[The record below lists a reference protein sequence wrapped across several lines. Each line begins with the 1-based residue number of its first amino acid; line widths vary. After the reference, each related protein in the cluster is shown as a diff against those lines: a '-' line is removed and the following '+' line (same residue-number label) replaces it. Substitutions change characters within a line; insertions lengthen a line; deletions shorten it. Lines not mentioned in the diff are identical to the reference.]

1 MRAWLTRILGWH
13 LQTILIV
20 SFALV
25 AAITVGLN
33 ALVIS
38 RVINQ
43 YLAQAQDARVQR
55 DMDLAKA
62 FYQEKLNEISAVG
75 QRMSKDPAILDTL
88 AAISEEKPGAL
99 ETIENEITRK
109 VTVPT
114 LDGTFLIAVLDADG
128 EIVTARAISAE
139 GEILQASN
147 SGNWSELP
155 IVQTALSSRQ
165 VQEATEVIP
174 AEYLESIG
182 LADQARITLI
192 DTPLANKELFDGLE
206 GSAGLALTGAYP
218 LLAEQ
223 GDVVGIVITAF
234 LFNND
239 FTLVDHIKEVAG
251 IDTATI
257 FFGDLRVSTNV
268 PDESGRR
275 AVGTRVSQDVYDI
288 VLQDG
293 QDYKGEAFVV
303 KEPFITRYTPLRDH
317 SGGVV
322 GMLYVGARLSAFEN
336 LVNTINQRVILIALF
351 SIVIAGVIAVP
362 IARFITQPITVLVDA
377 NQRMAKGDLSVRV
390 PENGQ
395 GELALLNRS
404 FNSMAAELERTQNQL
419 LQKEKLASV
428 GQLAAGVAHEINNP
442 LASILLFSDMMYR
455 ETPEGDRHR
464 NDLKMIIDETT
475 RCKRIVSDLL
485 NFSRQQEMLTQRVDL
500 NDLLDQ
506 TIDEIELLSNF
517 EGITILRDFEPDLAS
532 LQADPNQLKQVFIN
546 LLNNAAESIEDEGV
560 IEVSTRQVDP
570 AWFEIKFSDSGC
582 GIPRENLG
590 KMFTPFFTTKGV
602 GKGTGLGL
610 SITYGI
616 IKMHRGQISVE
627 SELGIGSSFTIRLPI
642 RSEPA
647 ETGSNSNSNLIG

>member
-616 IKMHRGQISVE
+616 IKMHRGQITVE

>member
-1 MRAWLTRILGWH
+1 MRAWLTRILGGH

-25 AAITVGLN
+25 AAITVSLN

-43 YLAQAQDARVQR
+43 YLAQAQDTRVQR
-55 DMDLAKA
+55 DMDLALA
-62 FYQEKLNEISAVG
+62 FYQDKLSEISAVG
-75 QRMSKDPAILDTL
+75 QRMSKDPAILEVLDG
-88 AAISEEKPGAL
+88 ISRGQPGAL

-114 LDGTFLIAVLDADG
+114 LDGTFLIAVLDAES
-128 EIVTARAISAE
+128 EIVSARAISAE
-139 GEILQASN
+139 GELIQASN
-147 SGNWSELP
+147 SGNWSDLP
-155 IVQTALSSRQ
+155 VIQSAFNSKQ
-165 VQEATEVIP
+165 IQEATEVIP
-174 AEYLESIG
+174 EEYLESIG

-192 DTPLANKELFDGLE
+192 DTPLANEELFDGRE

-218 LLAEQ
+218 LLTQE
-223 GDVVGIVITAF
+223 GDVAGVVITAY

-288 VLQDG
+288 VLQNG

-303 KEPFITRYTPLRDH
+303 KESFITRYTPLRDH

-336 LVNTINQRVILIALF
+336 LIKTINQRVVLIALF

-362 IARFITQPITVLVDA
+362 IARFITQPITILVDA

-395 GELALLNRS
+395 GELALLSRS
-404 FNSMAAELERTQNQL
+404 FNNMATELERTQNQL

-455 ETPEGDRHR
+455 ETPEGDHHR

-485 NFSRQQEMLTQRVDL
+485 NFSRQQEMLTQQVDL
-500 NDLLDQ
+500 NDLIDQ
-506 TIDEIELLSNF
+506 TIDEIEILPNF
-517 EGITILRDFEPDLAS
+517 EGITFLRGFEPDLTM

-546 LLNNAAESIEDEGV
+546 LLNNASESIEDEGL
-560 IEVSTRQVDP
+560 IEISTRQVDP
-570 AWFEIKFSDSGC
+570 DWVEIKFRDTGC
-582 GIPRENLG
+582 GIPQENLG

-627 SELGIGSSFTIRLPI
+627 SEPGIGTCFTIRLPI
-642 RSEPA
+642 HSEPV
-647 ETGSNSNSNLIG
+647 ETGSNLYSKLIG

>member
-1 MRAWLTRILGWH
+1 MRAWLTRILGGY

-25 AAITVGLN
+25 AAITVSLN
-33 ALVIS
+33 TVVIS

-43 YLAQAQDARVQR
+43 YLVQAQDARVQR
-55 DMDLAKA
+55 DMDLATA
-62 FYQEKLNEISAVG
+62 FYQEKLSEISAVG
-75 QRMSKDPAILDTL
+75 QRMSKDPAILEAL
-88 AAISEEKPGAL
+88 NSISEDQPGAMD
-99 ETIENEITRK
+99 TIESEINRK
-109 VTVPT
+109 VTVPG
-114 LDGTFLIAVLDADG
+114 LDGTFLIAVLNAEGD
-128 EIVTARAISAE
+128 IVTARAISAE
-139 GEILQASN
+139 GEFLQASN
-147 SGNWSELP
+147 SGNWIDLP
-155 IVQTALSSRQ
+155 IVQTVFSKKQ

-182 LADQARITLI
+182 LADQARVTPI
-192 DTPLANKELFDGLE
+192 DTPLANKELFDERE

-218 LLAEQ
+218 LITQQ
-223 GDVVGIVITAF
+223 GDVAGVVLAAY

-251 IDTATI
+251 VDTATI

-268 PDESGRR
+268 PDETGQR

-317 SGGVV
+317 TSGVV
-322 GMLYVGARLSAFEN
+322 GMLYVGARLSTFES
-336 LVNTINQRVILIALF
+336 LVRTINQRVLLIAAF

-362 IARFITQPITVLVDA
+362 IARFITKPITVLVDA
-377 NQRMAKGDLSVRV
+377 NQRMATGDLSVRV
-390 PENGQ
+390 PETAQ
-395 GELALLNRS
+395 GELGLLSRS
-404 FNSMAAELERTQNQL
+404 FNSMAAELEQTQNEL

-464 NDLKMIIDETT
+464 DDLKMIIDETT

-485 NFSRQQEMLTQRVDL
+485 NFSRQQEMLTQHVNL
-500 NDLLDQ
+500 NDLVDQ
-506 TIDEIELLSNF
+506 TIDEVGILPNF
-517 EGITILRDFEPDLAS
+517 EGITIQRDFDPNLTS

-546 LLNNAAESIEDEGV
+546 LLNNAAESIEGDGQ
-560 IEVSTRQVDP
+560 IAVSTRQVNP
-570 AWFEIKFSDSGC
+570 AWVEIKISDTGC
-582 GIPRENLG
+582 GIPQENLG

-627 SELGIGSSFTIRLPI
+627 SESGVGTCFTIRLPV
-642 RSEPA
+642 RSEIV
-647 ETGSNSNSNLIG
+647 ETGSNSNSNMIG